1 MLSFGF
7 ACLLLW
13 QLVKLEFSSYRFG
26 ERAPTYLETPLWIPR
41 LAMAIGVAAL
51 LLLDRPHLPR
61 PCAAFPQADRACS
74 ALSCRSSSSRV
85 LFLGLLTAGMAVPF
99 AIAVPAVIYLL
110 MQGGFTAL
118 NGLGLMSWGS
128 MNTFALTAVPL
139 FMFMADILSVSGL
152 SNRIY
157 NGLAKLVAPL
167 PGGLL
172 QTNIAGCAIFA
183 SVSGS
188 SIATAASIGGVAL
201 PQLTS
206 RNYHRAL
213 AAGSLAAG
221 GTLGILIPPSFP
233 MIIYGTFTETSVPKL
248 FIAGVIPGLI
258 MTALFML
265 YIGVHAKLVPSVA
278 PKEQGA
284 RNVARGAAR
293 ARRHRAV
300 RGADRRHARRALFRR
315 GDDDRGG
322 GDRLLPVDPAR
333 LRVRRP
339 DAGSKLIEAM
349 HSTVNFSG
357 NILFLIFAA
366 YMFSYAISFA
376 GIGEKLTEFIV
387 GMKLT
392 TFQFYAVLFVLFTV
406 LGCLI
411 ESLGMIV
418 ITVPLLF
425 PILGKYGIDPILFG
439 VILVIY
445 IELGQIS
452 PPIGINLFVI
462 QSIWDGKLSEVVYG
476 TIPFHLIMFVVLVMV
491 MVWPELALW
500 LPQQMSGR

>member
-1 MLSFGF
+1 
-7 ACLLLW
+7 
-13 QLVKLEFSSYRFG
+13 V
-26 ERAPTYLETPLWIPR
+26 
-41 LAMAIGVAAL
+41 IGPEVQAL
-51 LLLDRPHLPR
+51 I
-61 PCAAFPQADRACS
+61 
-74 ALSCRSSSSRV
+74 V
-85 LFLGLLTAGMAVPF
+85 TVIFLGLLTAGMAVPF

-110 MQGGFTAL
+110 MQGGFPAL

-265 YIGVHAKLVPSVA
+265 YIGLHATLVPGVA
-278 PKEQGA
+278 PREPGA
-284 RNVARGAAR
+284 RNLREVL
-293 ARRHRAV
+293 
-300 RGADRRHARRALFRR
+300 RALADIAPFILLIAGTLGGLYFGVVTTTEAAVIGCFLSILLGFVF
-315 GDDDRGG
+315 GD
-322 GDRLLPVDPAR
+322 LTLK
-333 LRVRRP
+333 
-339 DAGSKLIEAM
+339 KLAEAM
-349 HSTVNFSG
+349 HSTVRFSG

-366 YMFSYAISFA
+366 YVFSYAISFA

-387 GMKLT
+387 GMQLTKL
-392 TFQFYAVLFVLFTV
+392 QFYLVLFCLFTV

-418 ITVPLLF
+418 ITVPLLY
-425 PILGKYGIDPILFG
+425 PILGRYGIDPILFG

-476 TIPFHLIMFVVLVMV
+476 TIPFHLIMFVVLAMV
-491 MVWPELALW
+491 IYWPELALW
-500 LPQQMSGR
+500 LPQHMSGK

>member
-1 MLSFGF
+1 MGPELQIFI
-7 ACLLLW
+7 
-13 QLVKLEFSSYRFG
+13 V
-26 ERAPTYLETPLWIPR
+26 T
-41 LAMAIGVAAL
+41 
-51 LLLDRPHLPR
+51 
-61 PCAAFPQADRACS
+61 
-74 ALSCRSSSSRV
+74 V
-85 LFLGLLTAGMAVPF
+85 LFLGLLTAGMPVPF

-206 RNYHRAL
+206 RNYNRAL

-265 YIGVHAKLVPSVA
+265 YIGIHAKVVPGVA
-278 PKEQGA
+278 PREQGA
-284 RNVARGAAR
+284 RNMGEVLRAIADILPFVVLIAGTLGGLYFGVVTTTEAA
-293 ARRHRAV
+293 V
-300 RGADRRHARRALFRR
+300 IGCFLSILLGALF
-315 GDDDRGG
+315 GD
-322 GDRLLPVDPAR
+322 LTVK
-333 LRVRRP
+333 
-339 DAGSKLIEAM
+339 KLIEAM
-349 HSTVNFSG
+349 HSTVNFTG

-366 YMFSYAISFA
+366 YVFSYAISFA
-376 GIGEKLTEFIV
+376 GIGEKLTEYIV
-387 GMKLT
+387 GLQLSKL
-392 TFQFYAVLFVLFTV
+392 QFYLVLFALFTV

-425 PILGKYGIDPILFG
+425 PILGRYGIDPILFG

-476 TIPFHLIMFVVLVMV
+476 TIPFHLIMFVVLAMV
-491 MVWPELALW
+491 IVWPELALW
-500 LPQQMSGR
+500 LPQQMSGK

>member
-1 MLSFGF
+1 MFGPEV
-7 ACLLLW
+7 
-13 QLVKLEFSSYRFG
+13 Q
-26 ERAPTYLETPLWIPR
+26 
-41 LAMAIGVAAL
+41 AL
-51 LLLDRPHLPR
+51 I
-61 PCAAFPQADRACS
+61 
-74 ALSCRSSSSRV
+74 V
-85 LFLGLLTAGMAVPF
+85 TVIFLGLLTAGMAVPF

-110 MQGGFTAL
+110 MQGGFPAL

-265 YIGVHAKLVPSVA
+265 YIGLHATLVPGVA
-278 PKEQGA
+278 PREPGA
-284 RNVARGAAR
+284 RNLREVL
-293 ARRHRAV
+293 
-300 RGADRRHARRALFRR
+300 RALADIAPFILLIAGTLGGLYFGVVTTTEAAVIGCFLSILLGFVF
-315 GDDDRGG
+315 GD
-322 GDRLLPVDPAR
+322 LTLK
-333 LRVRRP
+333 
-339 DAGSKLIEAM
+339 KLVEAM
-349 HSTVNFSG
+349 HSTVRFSG

-366 YMFSYAISFA
+366 YVFSYAISFA

-387 GMKLT
+387 GMQLTKL
-392 TFQFYAVLFVLFTV
+392 QFYLVLFCLFTV

-418 ITVPLLF
+418 ITVPLLY
-425 PILGKYGIDPILFG
+425 PILHRYGIDPILFG

-476 TIPFHLIMFVVLVMV
+476 TIPFHLIMFVVLAMV
-491 MVWPELALW
+491 ITWPELALW
-500 LPQQMSGR
+500 LPQQMSGN

>member
-1 MLSFGF
+1 MGPELQIIIVT
-7 ACLLLW
+7 L
-13 QLVKLEFSSYRFG
+13 
-26 ERAPTYLETPLWIPR
+26 
-41 LAMAIGVAAL
+41 
-51 LLLDRPHLPR
+51 
-61 PCAAFPQADRACS
+61 
-74 ALSCRSSSSRV
+74 

-99 AIAVPAVIYLL
+99 AIAVPAIVYLL
-110 MQGGFTAL
+110 MQGGFTSL

-128 MNTFALTAVPL
+128 MNSFALTAVPL

-233 MIIYGTFTETSVPKL
+233 MIIYGTFTETSVPQL

-258 MTALFML
+258 MTFLFML
-265 YIGVHAKLVPSVA
+265 YIGVHALIVPGVA

-284 RNVARGAAR
+284 KNFHEVL
-293 ARRHRAV
+293 
-300 RGADRRHARRALFRR
+300 RALADIAPFFVLIF
-315 GDDDRGG
+315 GTLGG
-322 GDRLLPVDPAR
+322 LYFGVVTTTEAAVIGCFLSMLLGFLFGELTVK
-333 LRVRRP
+333 RV
-339 DAGSKLIEAM
+339 IEAM
-349 HSTVNFSG
+349 HSTVNFTG

-366 YMFSYAISFA
+366 YVFSYAISFA
-376 GIGEKLTEFIV
+376 GIGEKLTEYIV
-387 GMKLT
+387 GLQLSKL
-392 TFQFYAVLFVLFTV
+392 QFYLVLFALFTL

-425 PILGKYGIDPILFG
+425 PILGRYGIDPILFG

-476 TIPFHLIMFVVLVMV
+476 TIPFHLIMFVVLAMV
-491 MVWPELALW
+491 IFWPELALW
-500 LPQQMSGR
+500 LPHQMSGK

>member
-1 MLSFGF
+1 MVGPELQI
-7 ACLLLW
+7 LI
-13 QLVKLEFSSYRFG
+13 V
-26 ERAPTYLETPLWIPR
+26 T
-41 LAMAIGVAAL
+41 
-51 LLLDRPHLPR
+51 
-61 PCAAFPQADRACS
+61 
-74 ALSCRSSSSRV
+74 V
-85 LFLGLLTAGMAVPF
+85 LFLGLLTSGMPVPF
-99 AIAVPAVIYLL
+99 AIAVPAVVYLL

-128 MNTFALTAVPL
+128 MNSFALTAVPL
-139 FMFMADILSVSGL
+139 FMFMADVLSVSGL

-157 NGLAKLVAPL
+157 KGLAKLVAPL

-206 RNYHRAL
+206 RNYNRAL

-248 FIAGVIPGLI
+248 FLAGVIPGLL

-265 YIGVHAKLVPSVA
+265 YIGVHATLVPSVA
-278 PKEQGA
+278 PKEVGA
-284 RNVARGAAR
+284 RTMREFV
-293 ARRHRAV
+293 
-300 RGADRRHARRALFRR
+300 RALADIGPFVVLILGTLGGLYFGVVTTTEAAVIGCFLSILLGFVF
-315 GDDDRGG
+315 GDLTIR
-322 GDRLLPVDPAR
+322 
-333 LRVRRP
+333 
-339 DAGSKLIEAM
+339 KLIEAM
-349 HSTVNFSG
+349 HATVNFTG
-357 NILFLIFAA
+357 NILFLILAA
-366 YMFSYAISFA
+366 YIFSYAISFA
-376 GIGEKLTEFIV
+376 GIGEKVTEFIV
-387 GMKLT
+387 GMKLS
-392 TFQFYAVLFVLFTV
+392 TFEFYLVLFALFTV

-418 ITVPLLF
+418 ITVPLLY

-445 IELGQIS
+445 VELGQIS

-462 QSIWDGKLSEVVYG
+462 QSIWDGKLKEVVYG
-476 TIPFHLIMFVVLVMV
+476 TIPFHLIMFVVLIMV
-491 MVWPELALW
+491 ITWPELALW
-500 LPQQMSGR
+500 LPGHSAAK

>member
-1 MLSFGF
+1 MGPELQI
-7 ACLLLW
+7 LI
-13 QLVKLEFSSYRFG
+13 V
-26 ERAPTYLETPLWIPR
+26 TI
-41 LAMAIGVAAL
+41 
-51 LLLDRPHLPR
+51 
-61 PCAAFPQADRACS
+61 
-74 ALSCRSSSSRV
+74 

-99 AIAVPAVIYLL
+99 AIAVPAIIYLL

-188 SIATAASIGGVAL
+188 SIATAAASGGVAL

-206 RNYHRAL
+206 RSYNRAL

-248 FIAGVIPGLI
+248 FMAGVIPGLI
-258 MTALFML
+258 MTALFMI
-265 YIGVHAKLVPSVA
+265 YIAIHAMIVPSVA

-284 RNVARGAAR
+284 RSWAEFI
-293 ARRHRAV
+293 RAV
-300 RGADRRHARRALFRR
+300 ADIAPFFVLILGTLGGLYFGVVTTTEAAVIGCFLSILLGALF
-315 GDDDRGG
+315 GD
-322 GDRLLPVDPAR
+322 LTVK
-333 LRVRRP
+333 
-339 DAGSKLIEAM
+339 KLIEAM
-349 HSTVNFSG
+349 HSTVNFTG

-366 YMFSYAISFA
+366 YVFSYAISFA

-387 GMKLT
+387 GMQLSKL
-392 TFQFYAVLFVLFTV
+392 QFYLVLFALFTV

-425 PILGKYGIDPILFG
+425 PILGRYGIDPILFG

-476 TIPFHLIMFVVLVMV
+476 TIPFHLIMFVVLAMV
-491 MVWPELALW
+491 IFWPELALW
-500 LPQQMSGR
+500 LPAHMSGK

>member
-1 MLSFGF
+1 MLGPE
-7 ACLLLW
+7 LQILI
-13 QLVKLEFSSYRFG
+13 V
-26 ERAPTYLETPLWIPR
+26 T
-41 LAMAIGVAAL
+41 
-51 LLLDRPHLPR
+51 
-61 PCAAFPQADRACS
+61 
-74 ALSCRSSSSRV
+74 V

-110 MQGGFTAL
+110 MQGGFAAL
-118 NGLGLMSWGS
+118 SGLGLMSWGS

-206 RNYHRAL
+206 RNYNRAL
-213 AAGSLAAG
+213 ASGSLAAG

-248 FIAGVIPGLI
+248 FMAGVMPGLI
-258 MTALFML
+258 MTACFML
-265 YIGVHAKLVPSVA
+265 YIGVHAKLDPTVA
-278 PKEQGA
+278 PREAGPA
-284 RNVARGAAR
+284 SAGELL
-293 ARRHRAV
+293 
-300 RGADRRHARRALFRR
+300 RALAEVVPFVLLIL
-315 GDDDRGG
+315 GTLGG
-322 GDRLLPVDPAR
+322 LYFGVVTTTEAAVVGCVLSIGLGATM
-333 LRVRRP
+333 
-339 DAGSKLIEAM
+339 GKLTLQGLVQAICN
-349 HSTVNFSG
+349 TIIFSG
-357 NILFLIFAA
+357 NILFLILAA
-366 YMFSYAISFA
+366 YIFSTALSFA
-376 GIGEKLTEFIV
+376 GLGEQVTKFIV
-387 GMKLT
+387 GLNLSK
-392 TFQFYAVLFVLFTV
+392 FEFYLALFVLFTI

-418 ITVPLLF
+418 ITVPLLY
-425 PILGKYGIDPILFG
+425 PVLASYGIDPILFG

-445 IELGQIS
+445 VELGQIS

-462 QSIWDGKLSEVVYG
+462 QSIWDGKLSEVVLG
-476 TIPFHLIMFVVLVMV
+476 TIPFHLVMFAVLALVIL
-491 MVWPELALW
+491 WPDLALW
-500 LPQQMSGR
+500 LPHHMSR

>member
-1 MLSFGF
+1 MGPELQV
-7 ACLLLW
+7 LI
-13 QLVKLEFSSYRFG
+13 V
-26 ERAPTYLETPLWIPR
+26 T
-41 LAMAIGVAAL
+41 
-51 LLLDRPHLPR
+51 
-61 PCAAFPQADRACS
+61 
-74 ALSCRSSSSRV
+74 V

-99 AIAVPAVIYLL
+99 AIAVPAIVYLL
-110 MQGGFTAL
+110 MQGGFSAL
-118 NGLGLMSWGS
+118 SGLGLMSWGS

-206 RNYHRAL
+206 RNYNRAL

-265 YIGVHAKLVPSVA
+265 YIAVHALIVPGVA
-278 PKEQGA
+278 PREQGA
-284 RNVARGAAR
+284 RNVREVLRAIADILPFIVLIAGTLGGLYFGVVTTTEAA
-293 ARRHRAV
+293 V
-300 RGADRRHARRALFRR
+300 IGCFLSLLLGFLF
-315 GDDDRGG
+315 GE
-322 GDRLLPVDPAR
+322 LTLK
-333 LRVRRP
+333 RV
-339 DAGSKLIEAM
+339 IEAM
-349 HSTVNFSG
+349 HSTVNFTG

-366 YMFSYAISFA
+366 YVFSYAISLA

-387 GMKLT
+387 GMQLSKL
-392 TFQFYAVLFVLFTV
+392 QFYLVLFALFTV

-425 PILGKYGIDPILFG
+425 PILGRYGIDPILFG

-476 TIPFHLIMFVVLVMV
+476 TIPFHLIMFVVLAMV
-491 MVWPELALW
+491 ILWPELALW
-500 LPQQMSGR
+500 LPQQMSGK

>member
-1 MLSFGF
+1 MLGPELQIIIVTLIF
-7 ACLLLW
+7 
-13 QLVKLEFSSYRFG
+13 
-26 ERAPTYLETPLWIPR
+26 
-41 LAMAIGVAAL
+41 
-51 LLLDRPHLPR
+51 
-61 PCAAFPQADRACS
+61 
-74 ALSCRSSSSRV
+74 LS
-85 LFLGLLTAGMAVPF
+85 LLTAGMAVPF
-99 AIAVPAVIYLL
+99 AIAVPAIIYLL
-110 MQGGFTAL
+110 MQGGFQAL

-139 FMFMADILSVSGL
+139 FMFMADILSASGL

-265 YIGVHAKLVPSVA
+265 YISVHAKLVPSVA

-284 RNVARGAAR
+284 RNLYEVIHALADIAPFVVLIAGTLGGLYFGVVTTTEAA
-293 ARRHRAV
+293 V
-300 RGADRRHARRALFRR
+300 IGCFLSILLGFLF
-315 GDDDRGG
+315 GDLNWR
-322 GDRLLPVDPAR
+322 
-333 LRVRRP
+333 
-339 DAGSKLIEAM
+339 KLVEAM

-366 YMFSYAISFA
+366 YVFSYAISFA

-425 PILGKYGIDPILFG
+425 PILGRYGIDPILFG

-476 TIPFHLIMFVVLVMV
+476 TIPFHLIMFVVLIMV

-500 LPQQMSGR
+500 LPQQMSGK